1 MNIHRQLH
9 NLTFIVIIIFFFFF
23 LAGFRTTKVPVGNTN
38 GMTKKK
44 QAYYKV
50 GVTPAAILLL
60 TVDSQRCW
68 TLGHA
73 Q

>member
-9 NLTFIVIIIFFFFF
+9 NLTFIIIIFFFRFFF

-44 QAYYKV
+44 KKNKRITKWGSHQ
-50 GVTPAAILLL
+50 LLYFY
-60 TVDSQRCW
+60 
-68 TLGHA
+68 
-73 Q
+73 